1 MIVDLHRH
9 LWSVVERYASIRREA
24 ARSSVSVLDTE
35 TAQEVGPGG
44 LPDVDKRAA
53 SILAEMD
60 EAGIDVSVV
69 FLGDYG
75 LRLGESA
82 LSVAE
87 ENQAIAR
94 LGRENPSR
102 IVPFAG
108 VDPRRPEALE
118 LFQHAVDQWGMR
130 GLKLHPGTGYDPG
143 DPVCR
148 PFFEFAG
155 ARGIPVVVHT
165 GPMAS
170 PLVSHTA
177 RPVNLDPVAADFPD
191 TTIVLQHAGQR
202 CWWEE
207 ALNVAFWKP
216 NIYLELSMWQ
226 WTYRFDREGFVRA
239 LGRMKQ
245 EIGLDRVLFGS
256 DFPGLAETMGL
267 REWVEV
273 FTDLPNFAADYGVEI
288 TPDEARAILGGNAQR
303 LLGLASANGGV
314 GEGAPT

>member
-1 MIVDLHRH
+1 VIVDLHRH
-9 LWSVVERYASIRREA
+9 LWSVVERYASVRREA
-24 ARSSVSVLDTE
+24 GRSSVSVLDAETE
-35 TAQEVGPGG
+35 QELGPGG
-44 LPDVDKRAA
+44 LPDVGARGAR
-53 SILAEMD
+53 ILAEMD

-82 LSVAE
+82 LSVEE
-87 ENQAIAR
+87 ENQAIAA
-94 LGRENPSR
+94 LAREHPSR

-108 VDPRRPEALE
+108 VDPRRPQALE
-118 LFQHAVDQWGMR
+118 LFRRAVDEWGMR
-130 GLKLHPGTGYDPG
+130 GLKLHPGTGFDPG

-155 ARGIPVVVHT
+155 SRGVPVVVHT

-216 NIYLELSMWQ
+216 NLHLELSMWQ
-226 WTYRFDREGFVRA
+226 WTYQFDRAGFVRA

-245 EIGLDRVLFGS
+245 EIGLGRVLFGS
-256 DFPGLAETMGL
+256 DFPGLSETMGL
-267 REWVEV
+267 RQWVEV
-273 FTDLPNFAADYGVEI
+273 FTGLPELAAEHGVDI
-288 TPDEARAILGGNAQR
+288 TPEDVAGILGGNAQR
-303 LLGLASANGGV
+303 LLGLPAD
-314 GEGAPT
+314 TR

>member
-1 MIVDLHRH
+1 MIIDLHRH
-9 LWSVVERYASIRREA
+9 LWSVVERYPAVRREA
-24 ARSSVSVLDTE
+24 SRSSVQVLDVE
-35 TAQEVGPGG
+35 SEQDLGDSGV
-44 LPDVDKRAA
+44 PDVALRGAT
-53 SILAEMD
+53 IIAEMD
-60 EAGIDVSVV
+60 AAGIDMSVV

-82 LSVAE
+82 LSVEE
-87 ENQAIAR
+87 ENRAISQLAQHFP
-94 LGRENPSR
+94 ER

-108 VDPRRPEALE
+108 VDPRRPGALD
-118 LFQHAVDQWGMR
+118 LFRRGLDEWGMR
-130 GLKLHPGTGYDPG
+130 GLKLHPGTGFDPR
-143 DPVCR
+143 DSVCL
-148 PFFEFAG
+148 PFFELAG
-155 ARGIPVVVHT
+155 QRGVPVVVHT

-216 NIYLELSMWQ
+216 NVLLELSMWQ
-226 WTYRFDREGFVRA
+226 WTHLFDPEGFVRA

-256 DFPGLAETMGL
+256 DFPGLSETMGL
-267 REWVEV
+267 GEWVAV
-273 FTDLPNFAADYGVEI
+273 FQDLPQRAADQGVDI
-288 TPDEARAILGGNAQR
+288 TPAEVSAILGGNAQR
-303 LLGLASANGGV
+303 ILGI
-314 GEGAPT
+314 EAPPS